1 MSDAANAMRD
11 FNQRVMAEFRA
22 NAGVVG
28 GPFAGA
34 PMLILH
40 SRGAKSGAMRELPL
54 VYQPRGADAWVIFA
68 SKAGSPT
75 NPDWYHNLV
84 AHPADVRIEV
94 GTETV
99 SVDVRVLEGAE
110 REEVWAAQKA
120 ASAAFAQY
128 EAKTTRTI
136 PVVLLSRRS

>member
-84 AHPADVRIEV
+84 AHPADARIEV
-94 GTETV
+94 GSETV
-99 SVDVRVLEGAE
+99 SVDVRVLKGAE